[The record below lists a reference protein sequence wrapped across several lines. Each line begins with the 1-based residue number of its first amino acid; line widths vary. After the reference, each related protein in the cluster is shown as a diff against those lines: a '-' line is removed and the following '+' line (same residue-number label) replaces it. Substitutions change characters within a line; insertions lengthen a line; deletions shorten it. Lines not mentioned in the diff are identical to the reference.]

1 MCERNM
7 NGAYFGWDIG
17 GAHLKLASLDEEGR
31 LLAVHQIACPLW
43 QGLAQLAQAC
53 AILGTSAI
61 APQALHAVTMTG
73 ELCDVFADRA
83 SGVRDI
89 LAGLRRVLGP
99 RASIRVY
106 GGERGWLSPTLAAQ
120 APLAVASANWLALA
134 SLVAR
139 SVPQGVLLDIG
150 STTTDVILIENG
162 VVCCRGRDDAARLA
176 TGELVYTGV
185 VRTPLMAV
193 CRQVPVQGIW
203 QNLAAEYFATMADV
217 YRLLGVLDES
227 HDQMA
232 TADGRSKDVDAS
244 ARRVARMLGRDFESD
259 ASRADMRGVARH
271 LARVQAREIEDAVAL
286 QASRAQ
292 SAGETLP
299 IIGAGAGTFLAVQI
313 AQSTGRA
320 FVPFPTVLESDVETD
335 TTLAAAAALAAPA
348 VAVAKLAWLAR

>member
-1 MCERNM
+1 MK
-7 NGAYFGWDIG
+7 GAWFGWDIG

-43 QGLAQLAQAC
+43 QGLAQLEQAC
-53 AILGTSAI
+53 AILGTAAM
-61 APQALHAVTMTG
+61 APQAVHAVTMTG

-99 RASIRVY
+99 RATISVY
-106 GGERGWLSPTLAAQ
+106 GGEQGWLSPTMAAE
-120 APLAVASANWLALA
+120 AAHAVASANWLALA

-139 SVPQGVLLDIG
+139 SVTQGVLLDIG

-217 YRLLGVLDES
+217 YRLLGLLDEA

-232 TADGRSKDVDAS
+232 TADGRSKDIDAS
-244 ARRVARMLGRDFESD
+244 ARRVARMLGRDFGSD
-259 ASRADMRGVARH
+259 ASLADMRGVARH
-271 LARVQAREIEDAVAL
+271 VARAQAREIEDAVAL
-286 QASRAQ
+286 QASRAR
-292 SAGETLP
+292 SAGETLA
-299 IIGAGAGTFLAVQI
+299 IIGAGAGAFLAVQI
-313 AQSTGRA
+313 AQSTGRQFVA
-320 FVPFPTVLESDVETD
+320 FQTLLELDETA

-348 VAVAKLAWLAR
+348 VAVAKLARLARLAR